1 MSKRISDEERL
12 ERYKPLDLSAEE
24 AAELLA
30 FDKAVETGE
39 ITREMDLKGDA
50 AKVAR
55 EMTRTGTRKTTVYS
69 FTKRQRKAD
78 DIKGAIIAELQA
90 FLETAQFIVENKEG
104 EKTSVATAIEVT
116 NKEREIVF
124 IVDDQQYTLT
134 LIRNR
139 KKK

>member
-1 MSKRISDEERL
+1 MGKRISDEDRL
-12 ERYKPLDLSAEE
+12 ERYKPLGLSPEE
-24 AAELLA
+24 IAELLA

-55 EMTRTGTRKTTVYS
+55 EMTRTGTRKTVYN

-90 FLETAQFIVENKEG
+90 FLETAQFTVENKEG
-104 EKTSVATAIEVT
+104 EKTSTATAIEVT

>member
-1 MSKRISDEERL
+1 MGKRISDEERL
-12 ERYKPLDLSAEE
+12 ERYKPLNLSPEE
-24 AAELLA
+24 TAELLA

-55 EMTRTGTRKTTVYS
+55 EMTRTGTRKTVYN

-90 FLETAQFIVENKEG
+90 FLETAQFTVENKEG
-104 EKTSVATAIEVT
+104 EKTSTATAIEVT

-124 IVDDQQYTLT
+124 LVDDQQYTLT

>member
-1 MSKRISDEERL
+1 MGKRISDEERL
-12 ERYKPLDLSAEE
+12 ERYKPLGLSPEE
-24 AAELLA
+24 TAELLA

-55 EMTRTGTRKTTVYS
+55 EMTRTGTRKTVYS

-90 FLETAQFIVENKEG
+90 FLETAQFTVENKEG
-104 EKTSVATAIEVT
+104 EKTSTATAIEVT

>member
-1 MSKRISDEERL
+1 M
-12 ERYKPLDLSAEE
+12 ERYKPLNLSPEE
-24 AAELLA
+24 TAELLA

-39 ITREMDLKGDA
+39 IAREMDLKGNA

-55 EMTRTGTRKTTVYS
+55 EMTRTGTRKTTVYN

-90 FLETAQFIVENKEG
+90 FLETAQFTVENKEG
-104 EKTSVATAIEVT
+104 EKTSTATAIEVT

-124 IVDDQQYTLT
+124 LVDDQQYTLT